1 MDTHYNTL
9 GVYRHNTMNAIK
21 KAYRKLALKH
31 HPDKGG
37 NEKKFKNIQAAYET
51 LSDAEEREKYNNEL
65 KEEEDRIYAEIEAHK
80 RAAETRKTAAI
91 RKTAAPTR
99 KNLNNLIKRAIR
111 KSKEQH
117 TRGKNMSKRPQ
128 YPMHATIFGGS
139 SVTKKNRKH

>member
-1 MDTHYNTL
+1 MDTHYNSL
-9 GVYRHNTMNAIK
+9 GVYRHNTMNVIK

-51 LSDAEEREKYNNEL
+51 LSNAEEREKYNNEL

-80 RAAETRKTAAI
+80 REAET

-111 KSKEQH
+111 KSKEAH
-117 TRGKNMSKRPQ
+117 SRGKNMSKRPQ
-128 YPMHATIFGGS
+128 YPMHATIFGGR